1 MDRAKFYAELRRSP
15 VLFGKSLSQ
24 GQVESLEAMLDE
36 GLRRRVELHQLAYI
50 MATAYG
56 EAGSSLKPITENLN
70 YTSAARLV
78 RVWPSQFANATAA
91 KPYVRNP
98 QKLAN
103 KVYAGRI
110 GNGPESSGDGWRY
123 RGRGLVQITGRANY
137 RKFGLESNPDKALE
151 LATAVHVLFE
161 GMLTGAFTGQ
171 KLVQYVQQT
180 QQDYVNARRVV
191 NGIFEASKY
200 AEYAKAFESALE
212 ASGYKTGTL
221 LDVKPPAEP
230 VKQEPWYV
238 TLWHLFLYAIGK
250 R

>member
-1 MDRAKFYAELRRSP
+1 MDKAKFYAELRRSP

-36 GLRRRVELHQLAYI
+36 AQRRRVELHQLAYI
-50 MATAYG
+50 LATAYG
-56 EAGSSLKPITENLN
+56 EAGSSLKPVSENLN
-70 YTSAARLV
+70 YTASRIV
-78 RVWPSQFANATAA
+78 QVWPTRFANVADA
-91 KPYVRNP
+91 KPYARNP

-103 KVYAGRI
+103 KVYANRN

-123 RGRGLVQITGRANY
+123 RGRGPVQLTGRANY
-137 RKFGLESNPDKALE
+137 RKFGLENNPDKALD
-151 LATAVHVLFE
+151 LPTAVHILFE
-161 GMLTGAFTGQ
+161 GMLTGAFTGK

-180 QQDYVNARRVV
+180 HQDYVNARRVV
-191 NGIFEASKY
+191 NGTFEAEKY
-200 AEYAKAFESALE
+200 ANYAKAFESALE

-230 VKQEPWYV
+230 VQQEPWYV

>member
-36 GLRRRVELHQLAYI
+36 AQRRRVELHQLAYI

-56 EAGSSLKPITENLN
+56 EAGSSLKPIAENLN
-70 YTSAARLV
+70 YTASRLMQ
-78 RVWPSQFANATAA
+78 VWPSRFPTLESA
-91 KPYVRNP
+91 KPYARNP

-137 RKFGLESNPDKALE
+137 RKFGLEQTPDKALD
-151 LATAVHVLFE
+151 LDTAVHVLFE

-180 QQDYVNARRVV
+180 HQDYVNARRVV
-191 NGIFEASKY
+191 NGTFEAAKY
-200 AEYAKAFESALE
+200 AEYAKAFEAALE
-212 ASGYKTGTL
+212 VAGYKTGTL

-230 VKQEPWYV
+230 VKQEG
-238 TLWHLFLYAIGK
+238 FLSMVWGLIRYALGWK
-250 R
+250 